1 MIILKKR
8 KCELL
13 SIRYIIFLEFLFLLC
28 NCIFLKGAHTKHLTE
43 VTLQAIFT
51 MCITACNLLV
61 SMKLLLLDSDTSPS
75 SYSFQILKS

>member
-51 MCITACNLLV
+51 M
-61 SMKLLLLDSDTSPS
+61 
-75 SYSFQILKS
+75 